1 MLSKRHYNKIYI
13 FYYSEQMTTFP
24 ESKMTKMTLTKM
36 TACYVFSELFLC
48 GVKNKL

>member
-1 MLSKRHYNKIYI
+1 
-13 FYYSEQMTTFP
+13 MTTFP

-36 TACYVFSELFLC
+36 TARYVFSELFLC

>member
-1 MLSKRHYNKIYI
+1 
-13 FYYSEQMTTFP
+13 MTTFSK
-24 ESKMTKMTLTKM
+24 SKMTKMTLTKM